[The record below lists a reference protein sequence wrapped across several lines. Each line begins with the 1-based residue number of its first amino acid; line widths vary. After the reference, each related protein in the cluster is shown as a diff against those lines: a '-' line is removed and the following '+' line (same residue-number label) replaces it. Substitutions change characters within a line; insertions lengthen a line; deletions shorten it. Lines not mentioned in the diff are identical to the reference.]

1 MDLQQLVHASEIL
14 DNLEQIENQIQNQ
27 NKRLSN
33 DGIKR
38 IDEII
43 KECRDALRVSCDC
56 GNKGRQEFER
66 INKTK
71 DGTNV
76 TYRFEWVIH
85 YSHEKEMLKFILNGT
100 NIELLMVEQV
110 AMWNVDTG

>member
-1 MDLQQLVHASEIL
+1 MNLQQLVHASEIL

-43 KECRDALRVSCDC
+43 KECQDALRVS
-56 GNKGRQEFER
+56 
-66 INKTK
+66 
-71 DGTNV
+71 
-76 TYRFEWVIH
+76 
-85 YSHEKEMLKFILNGT
+85 
-100 NIELLMVEQV
+100 
-110 AMWNVDTG
+110 